1 MWKSMTDSEKEQR
14 IVAMRVNIPEGLRN
28 LLKAK
33 SAKQGKSMNE
43 AMIEL
48 IDDYVEDEKPKK

>member
-1 MWKSMTDSEKEQR
+1 MTDSEKEQR